1 MKKLLAGTLLLV
13 MLVVL
18 VATTS
23 MAATNA
29 DLIAY
34 VTSDHKVAG
43 GTAGLTA
50 DQRVRAKRYL
60 TENPVT
66 DAQADAIIAKGDE
79 LLAIMESAGVS
90 DPSQLSKADK
100 EKFMAI
106 AQEAADIL
114 GLTLVFHAHSVDI
127 YKDGV
132 LIDSGSLGG
141 KLVYTGNSV
150 NLALV
155 ISSIATIA
163 LAAGFVA
170 KKRLANA

>member
-1 MKKLLAGTLLLV
+1 MKKLLASALLLV
-13 MLVVL
+13 MLVIMA
-18 VATTS
+18 ATTS

-34 VTSDHKVAG
+34 VTSDHSVAG

-66 DAQADAIIAKGDE
+66 DEQASAIIAKGDE
-79 LLAIMESAGVS
+79 LLAIMEAAGVS

-100 EKFMAI
+100 ENFMKI
-106 AQEAADIL
+106 AQQAADIL

-127 YKDGV
+127 YKDGT

-141 KLVYTGNSV
+141 KLAYTGNSV